1 MANGKIPETQGEHI
15 VALYG
20 HIEGLKTANQN
31 FHEDLHR
38 VERKMDLLDQKMD
51 DTFKKMYW
59 YLIGSVATII
69 TSLIALF
76 NIFR

>member
-1 MANGKIPETQGEHI
+1 MANGKLPETQGEHI

-20 HIEGLKTANQN
+20 HIEGLKTANDN

-59 YLIGSVATII
+59 YLISSVATILS
-69 TSLIALF
+69 SLIALF